1 MAGSRSRS
9 SRRTRRRRSLSGR
22 KRMGG
27 NFLQTALLPASL
39 VAAVMATKGKKK
51 LIGGRRRRSKSRS
64 RRRSK
69 SRSKSRRRS
78 RRRR

>member
-1 MAGSRSRS
+1 MARSRSRS

-39 VAAVMATKGKKK
+39 VAAVIATKGKKK
-51 LIGGRRRRSKSRS
+51 LIGGRRRRSRS

-78 RRRR
+78 RSRRRR

>member
-1 MAGSRSRS
+1 MARSKRSRR

-22 KRMGG
+22 KRRGG
-27 NFLQTALLPASL
+27 NFLQTALLPAGF

-51 LIGGRRRRSKSRS
+51 LIGGRRRKS

-69 SRSKSRRRS
+69 SRRKRRSRSRS
-78 RRRR
+78 RRRRR